1 MIKIFLNSQN
11 RCPAEWGSYS
21 FVEWRKGNK
30 GYKCFRNVDGET
42 KTIDYSLFIIDFP
55 SLSIRPLIV
64 SDSLADINKRIKKTN
79 IEIEEY

>member
-1 MIKIFLNSQN
+1 MIKVYLNSQN
-11 RCPAEWGSYS
+11 RCSAEWGSYS

-30 GYKCFRNVDGET
+30 GYTCFRNVGDET
-42 KTIDYSLFIIDFP
+42 KSIDYSLFIIDYS

-64 SDSLADINKRIKKTN
+64 SDSLADINKRIKKIN

>member
-30 GYKCFRNVDGET
+30 GYKCFRNINDG
-42 KTIDYSLFIIDFP
+42 IIIYSLYIINLTNLRIANP
-55 SLSIRPLIV
+55 IISE
-64 SDSLADINKRIKKTN
+64 SLADINKWLEKTKV
-79 IEIEEY
+79 EIVEH